1 MDSDNEKTKRI
12 TRRKFLGVSTAAAA
26 GGVVGGIIVGAVG
39 GYLAGQAAAPPAATT
54 TVTTTKTATQT
65 VTTTQTAATA
75 TVTSTVTQ
83 PATTVTQPVTT
94 TVTTTRTV
102 APEAEVGY
110 TSLIT
115 LNVNGVDYALLVD
128 NRWSLADVLRE
139 KLGLTGTKTG
149 CDRGE
154 CGSCAVLVDGVPML
168 SCMLLAC
175 SVSGSK
181 ITTIEG
187 IGTVGNLDKLQASF
201 VNNEGIQCGMCIPG
215 IIVVSK
221 ALLEK
226 NPKPTEEEVKE
237 ALSGNLCKCG
247 NWPFIVKSVLEAA
260 K

>member
-1 MDSDNEKTKRI
+1 MASEQEKEKKI
-12 TRRKFLGVSTAAAA
+12 SRRKFLGVSTAAAA
-26 GGVVGGIIVGAVG
+26 GGVVGGLIVGAVG
-39 GYLAGQAAAPPAATT
+39 GYLAGQAAVPAAK
-54 TVTTTKTATQT
+54 TVTSIETKTAT
-65 VTTTQTAATA
+65 VTQTAATA
-75 TVTSTVTQ
+75 TVTVTQ
-83 PATTVTQPVTT
+83 PGAATTVTQPVTT
-94 TVTTTRTV
+94 TVTTTKTV
-102 APEAEVGY
+102 APAAEVGY

-175 SVSGSK
+175 SVSGRK

-187 IGTVGNLDKLQASF
+187 IGSVGNLDKLQQAF
-201 VNNEGIQCGMCIPG
+201 VNNEGIQCGICIPG

-226 NPKPTEEEVKE
+226 NPKPTEDEVKE

-247 NWPFIVKSVLEAA
+247 NWPYIVKSVLEAA

>member
-75 TVTSTVTQ
+75 TVTS
-83 PATTVTQPVTT
+83 TVTQPVTT

>member
-1 MDSDNEKTKRI
+1 MAAEKVMGKKI
-12 TRRKFLGVSTAAAA
+12 SRRKFLGVSTAAAV

-39 GYLAGQAAAPPAATT
+39 GYLAGQAAAPAATVT
-54 TVTTTKTATQT
+54 STTTKT
-65 VTTTQTAATA
+65 VTQTAAA
-75 TVTSTVTQ
+75 TTMTVTQ
-83 PATTVTQPVTT
+83 PATTVTT
-94 TVTTTRTV
+94 TVTTTKTV
-102 APEAEVGY
+102 TPVPEVGY

-154 CGSCAVLVDGVPML
+154 CGACAVLVDGVPML

-175 SVSGSK
+175 SVSGRK

-187 IGTVGNLDKLQASF
+187 IGSVGKLDKIQQAF
-201 VNNEGIQCGMCIPG
+201 MNNEGVQCGMCIPG
-215 IIVVSK
+215 IIVVTK

-226 NPKPTEEEVKE
+226 NPKPTEAEVKE

-247 NWPFIVKSVLEAA
+247 NWPFIIKSVLEAA

>member
-1 MDSDNEKTKRI
+1 MRRKWDMEYEQEKGKKI
-12 TRRKFLGVSTAAAA
+12 SRRKFLGVSTAAAV

-39 GYLAGQAAAPPAATT
+39 GYLAGQAAAPVTTVTSTTTRTVTTTTTAPATTVTT
-54 TVTTTKTATQT
+54 TVTTTKT
-65 VTTTQTAATA
+65 VT
-75 TVTSTVTQ
+75 
-83 PATTVTQPVTT
+83 PV
-94 TVTTTRTV
+94 
-102 APEAEVGY
+102 PEVGY

-139 KLGLTGTKTG
+139 KLGLTGTKIG

-154 CGSCAVLVDGVPML
+154 CGACAVLVDGVPML
-168 SCMLLAC
+168 SCMILAC
-175 SVSGSK
+175 SVSGRK

-187 IGTVGNLDKLQASF
+187 IGSVGKLDKLQASF
-201 VNNEGIQCGMCIPG
+201 VNNEGVQCGICIPG

-247 NWPFIVKSVLEAA
+247 NWPFIIKSVLEAA

>member
-1 MDSDNEKTKRI
+1 MDSEQEKKQKI
-12 TRRKFLGVSTAAAA
+12 SRRKFLGVSTAAAA
-26 GGVVGGIIVGAVG
+26 GGIVGGLIVGAVG
-39 GYLAGQAAAPPAATT
+39 GYLAGQAAAPAATT
-54 TVTTTKTATQT
+54 VTSTVTKTATETRT

-75 TVTSTVTQ
+75 T
-83 PATTVTQPVTT
+83 ATVTQPVTT
-94 TVTTTRTV
+94 TVTTTKTV
-102 APEAEVGY
+102 TPVPEVGY

-175 SVSGSK
+175 SVSGRK

-187 IGTVGNLDKLQASF
+187 IGSVGKLDKIQQAF
-201 VNNEGIQCGMCIPG
+201 MNNEGVQCGMCIPG
-215 IIVVSK
+215 IIVVTK

-226 NPKPTEEEVKE
+226 NPKPTEAEVKE